1 MFYKTINYVFLF
13 GKKIYINEKIAVGSD
28 GHRFDA
34 NPYTR
39 SAQLELTT
47 AETIEYEYGTTKRSK
62 LANTSQPKKCIYIL

>member
-1 MFYKTINYVFLF
+1 M
-13 GKKIYINEKIAVGSD
+13 GSD

-62 LANTSQPKKCIYIL
+62 LANTSQPKKCIGIYFVAYNAVSNFYLFTFQSI